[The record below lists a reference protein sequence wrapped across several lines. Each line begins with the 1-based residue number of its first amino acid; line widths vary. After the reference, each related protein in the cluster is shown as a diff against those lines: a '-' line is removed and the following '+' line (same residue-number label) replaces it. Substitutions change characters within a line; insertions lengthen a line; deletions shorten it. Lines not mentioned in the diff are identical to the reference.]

1 MPAERPSQ
9 LPERITAPQLLAR
22 KRRGRAIVMVTAYD
36 APQGRY
42 ADAAG
47 VDAILVGDSVGMTT
61 LGYDTTLP
69 VTLDDLIHH
78 TKAVVR
84 GQNARRADVCPDNVP
99 TDAERARGAR
109 HALIISDMPFGTYG
123 ASVANGVKAGMRLI
137 SEGGAQA
144 VKLEGAGSV
153 VLETVRRLVD
163 MGVPVMGH
171 LGLTPQS
178 IHRFGGFKVQG
189 KTDDAALALIGGAKA
204 LEEAGA
210 FGIVLEVIPADLA
223 RRVTEVLAI
232 PTVGIGAGLACD
244 GQVQVLHDLI
254 GLTDGPVFK
263 HARRYAELGTALQ
276 EAIAAYAGQV
286 RERQFPG
293 PENTF

>member
-1 MPAERPSQ
+1 MPAER
-9 LPERITAPQLLAR
+9 LPQRVTAPQFLAR
-22 KRRGRAIVMVTAYD
+22 KRRNQPIVMVTAYD

-69 VTLDDLIHH
+69 VTLDDLLHH
-78 TKAVVR
+78 TRAVLR
-84 GQNARRADVCPDNVP
+84 GQAARRADVCPDNP
-99 TDAERARGAR
+99 PSDAERARGAR
-109 HALIISDMPFGTYG
+109 QAMVITDMPFGSYG
-123 ASVANGVKAGMRLI
+123 ASVANGVKAGMRLVGD
-137 SEGGAQA
+137 GGAQA
-144 VKLEGAGSV
+144 VKLEGAGKV

-171 LGLTPQS
+171 LGMTPQS

-189 KTDDAALALIGGAKA
+189 KTEDAAEALIKSAKA

-210 FGIVLEVIPADLA
+210 FSMVLEVIPSDLA
-223 RRVTEVLAI
+223 RRVTEAVSI
-232 PTVGIGAGLACD
+232 PTIGIGAGLHCD
-244 GQVQVLHDLI
+244 GQVQVLHDLA
-254 GLTDGPVFK
+254 GLTDGPPFK
-263 HARRYAELGTALQ
+263 HARRYAELGAGLQ
-276 EAIAAYAGQV
+276 EAITAYAGEV

-293 PENTF
+293 PDNSF

>member
-1 MPAERPSQ
+1 
-9 LPERITAPQLLAR
+9 
-22 KRRGRAIVMVTAYD
+22 MVTAYD

-69 VTLDDLIHH
+69 VTLDDLLHH
-78 TKAVVR
+78 TRAVLR
-84 GQNARRADVCPDNVP
+84 GQAARLAGDCPDNEP
-99 TDAERARGAR
+99 GDAERARGAR
-109 HALIISDMPFGTYG
+109 HALVITDMPFGSYG
-123 ASVANGVKAGMRLI
+123 ASVAQGVKAGMRLVAD
-137 SEGGAQA
+137 GGAQA

-163 MGVPVMGH
+163 VGAPVMGH
-171 LGLTPQS
+171 LGMTPQS

-189 KTDDAALALIGGAKA
+189 KTDEAAEALVSSARA

-210 FGIVLEVIPADLA
+210 FSIVLEVIPSDLA
-223 RRVTEVLAI
+223 RRVTESIAI
-232 PTVGIGAGLACD
+232 PTIGIGAGLDCD
-244 GQVQVLHDLI
+244 GQVQVLHDLV
-254 GLTDGPVFK
+254 GLTDGPPFK
-263 HARRYAELGTALQ
+263 HARRYAELGATIQ
-276 EAIAAYAGQV
+276 ESIAAYAAEV

-293 PENTF
+293 PENSF

>member
-1 MPAERPSQ
+1 MPAER
-9 LPERITAPQLLAR
+9 LPQRVTAPLFIAR
-22 KRRGRAIVMVTAYD
+22 KRKNQPIVMVTAYD

-69 VTLDDLIHH
+69 VTLDDMVHH
-78 TKAVVR
+78 TRAVLR
-84 GQNARRADVCPDNVP
+84 GQAARGTDTDAAHTQYVP

-109 HALIISDMPFGTYG
+109 YALVITDMPFGAYG

-137 SEGGAQA
+137 AEGGAQA
-144 VKLEGAGSV
+144 VKLEGAGNV

-189 KTDDAALALIGGAKA
+189 KTEDAAAALLQGARA

-210 FGIVLEVIPADLA
+210 FSIVLEVIPSDLA
-223 RRVTEVLAI
+223 RRVTEAISI
-232 PTVGIGAGLACD
+232 PTIGIGAGLACD
-244 GQVQVLHDLI
+244 GQVQVLHDLV
-254 GLTDGPVFK
+254 GFTDGPPFK
-263 HARRYAELGTALQ
+263 HARRYAELGAAFQ
-276 EAIAAYAGQV
+276 EAIASYAREV

-293 PENTF
+293 PENAF

>member
-1 MPAERPSQ
+1 MPAER
-9 LPERITAPQLLAR
+9 LPLRVTAPQFLAR
-22 KRRGRAIVMVTAYD
+22 KRKKQPIVMVTAYD

-69 VTLDDLIHH
+69 VTLDDLLHH
-78 TKAVVR
+78 TRAVLR
-84 GQNARRADVCPDNVP
+84 GQSARRADVCPDNLP

-109 HALIISDMPFGTYG
+109 HALVVTDMPFGTYG
-123 ASVANGVKAGMRLI
+123 ASVANGVKGGMRLVA
-137 SEGGAQA
+137 EGGAQA
-144 VKLEGAGSV
+144 VKLEGAGNV

-171 LGLTPQS
+171 LGMTPQS
-178 IHRFGGFKVQG
+178 IHRFGGFKLQG
-189 KTDDAALALIGGAKA
+189 KTEDAAEALIKSAKA

-210 FGIVLEVIPADLA
+210 FSIVLEVIPSDLA
-223 RRVTEVLAI
+223 QRVTEAITI
-232 PTVGIGAGLACD
+232 PTIGIGAGLQCD
-244 GQVQVLHDLI
+244 GQVQVLHDLA
-254 GLTDGPVFK
+254 GLTDGEPFK
-263 HARRYAELGTALQ
+263 HARRYAELGVTLQ
-276 EAIAAYAGQV
+276 DAIASYARDV

-293 PENTF
+293 PENSF